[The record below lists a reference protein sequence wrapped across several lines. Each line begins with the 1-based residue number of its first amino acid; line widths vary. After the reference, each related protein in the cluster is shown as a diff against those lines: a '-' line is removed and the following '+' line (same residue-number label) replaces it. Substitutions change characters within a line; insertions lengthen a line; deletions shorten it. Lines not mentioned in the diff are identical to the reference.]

1 MGSYRLEVH
10 VNPAGSPYGDGSKDY
25 PTRTLDAALAIVRRL
40 RVRTQPVTVW
50 MHGGDYELDHTLEL
64 GPADS
69 GITFAAWRGD
79 DGTAT
84 PDAVRI
90 TGGETISDWR
100 EDSIDGNPVWVSEVS
115 PAAGRTLYV
124 NGDRVPRPRLP
135 HEGYLRVS
143 RQQGLDVNADLNST
157 LFSGASAFTFSAAD
171 SEYAEELA
179 DIKAW
184 PGMEAVI
191 PHFWIEERLPIKT
204 IAANN
209 IAANGT
215 TQNAAGADIAVT
227 SDYQTML
234 CLKDGDGDA
243 MARFYLDG
251 VAEELGKHAG
261 EWLLDRE
268 GQLATDARPNGYG
281 RSVVLYAPG
290 ENDSIDDFTAVI
302 PRVGQLV
309 TITGTDTDTDTDTGI
324 AKSIAHDIRF
334 ENVGFAYAD
343 WSQAPAARPPFQMR
357 EDPVLDPNVL
367 YASDPQAASTVP
379 GCIGLTF
386 AEDCTFIDC
395 DIEHIAGY
403 AIRLDRGVRGTLISG
418 CAMRDLGAGAL
429 ACGGDPNPRD
439 PGFNTC
445 NEISD
450 CEISDGGKVYPH
462 AVAVLMRHGSHNTVA
477 YNEISRFH
485 SSAIACGWRWDYGE
499 NHSTFNRIEGNH
511 IHHLGGPK
519 LDWFGA
525 IYTLGV
531 SPGTVVRGNLIHDV
545 NAAQFGGWG
554 ILVDPATSGIEFSG
568 NVIHHVSSE
577 CLHIKTGL
585 NNVITGNLLAH
596 GGTGQMSLAVPE
608 DHTAAVVTH
617 NVIVGDGTPAF
628 AGSPGS
634 ASAADINLISDANMV
649 WDESDRDNAMIAADG
664 VIAKDADGSDRWTCS
679 TPQGEAWAAKGNDV
693 HSAIADPAVS
703 FNPDGSVTLHDESAW
718 RAQSITPVFSGTQ
731 GPRPRSD
738 RG

>member
-10 VNPAGSPYGDGSKDY
+10 VSPAGSPYGDGSKDY

-50 MHGGDYELDHTLEL
+50 MHGGDYELEHTLEL
-64 GPADS
+64 TAADS
-69 GITFAAWRGD
+69 GITFAAWPGD
-79 DGTAT
+79 TGAA
-84 PDAVRI
+84 PESVRV
-90 TGGETISDWR
+90 TGGETISDWH
-100 EDSIDGNPVWVSEVS
+100 EDSIDGNPVWVAEVS
-115 PAAGRTLYV
+115 PSAGRTLYV
-124 NGDRVPRPRLP
+124 NGERVPRPRLP
-135 HEGYLRVS
+135 HDGYLRVAS
-143 RQQGLDVNADLNST
+143 QKGLDVNADLNST
-157 LFSGASAFTFSAAD
+157 LFSGASAFTFDASA
-171 SEYAEELA
+171 SEYAEELGR
-179 DIKAW
+179 IKAW

-191 PHFWIEERLPIKT
+191 PHFWIEERLPIKH
-204 IAANN
+204 IDAASGE
-209 IAANGT
+209 I
-215 TQNAAGADIAVT
+215 T

-251 VAEELGKHAG
+251 VAEELGKHEH
-261 EWLLDRE
+261 EWLLDRD
-268 GQLATDARPNGYG
+268 GQLATDFHPNGYG

-290 ENDSIDDFTAVI
+290 ADDVINDFTAVI

-309 TITGTDTDTDTDTGI
+309 TITGSAPDAAPASATAPATPATAGPD
-324 AKSIAHDIRF
+324 AIAHDIHF
-334 ENVGFAYAD
+334 DNVAFAYAD

-357 EDPVLDPNVL
+357 EDPVLDPDVL

-386 AEDCTFIDC
+386 AEDCTFTGC
-395 DIEHIAGY
+395 SVEHVAGY

-418 CAMRDLGAGAL
+418 CTMRDLGAGAL

-450 CEISDGGKVYPH
+450 CTISDGGKVYPH

-477 YNEISRFH
+477 HNEISRFH

-531 SPGTVVRGNLIHDV
+531 SPGTVVRNNLIHDV
-545 NAAQFGGWG
+545 RAAQFGGWG

-585 NNVITGNLLAH
+585 NNIVTGNLLAH

-608 DHTAAVVTH
+608 DHTAAVVMH

-634 ASAADINLISDANMV
+634 ASVAGINLLSDANMI
-649 WDESDRDNAMIAADG
+649 WDETDGEHAMIAADG
-664 VIAKDADGSDRWTCS
+664 TLAKDADGSEHWTR
-679 TPQGEAWAAKGNDV
+679 TADQGEVWAAKGNDV
-693 HSAIADPAVS
+693 HSVVVDPQVS
-703 FNPDGSVTLHDESAW
+703 FNADGSVTLHDESAW
-718 RAQSITPVFSGTQ
+718 KAQGIAPVFSGTQ
-731 GPRPRSD
+731 GPRPIDQR
-738 RG
+738 